1 MRVGTRFE
9 SVLFFFFSSGLA
21 AEPGRR
27 AEFKDL
33 KNGAHRPALKDPLIS
48 PLSGVP
54 LPRSSVPT
62 LGHSVR
68 LLESDP
74 FSL

>member
-1 MRVGTRFE
+1 MKV
-9 SVLFFFFSSGLA
+9 FFRIYSGLA

-33 KNGAHRPALKDPLIS
+33 KNGAHRPAFKDPLIL

-54 LPRSSVPT
+54 VPRSSVPT
-62 LGHSVR
+62 LGHKQCAVTRERS
-68 LLESDP
+68 LFP
-74 FSL
+74 FP